1 LALALQIDGL
11 GCKLSI
17 AREIKSEIL
26 DGNVRPM
33 PEDKLANPSPQFK
46 TAEYAAKSGT
56 EVCKACNQTI
66 SGQYYRVNGVKSC
79 GNCAEQT
86 MRQLPKD
93 SHKAYVR
100 GIMFGVGA
108 AILGLIL
115 YAAFGII
122 TGLEIGYISL
132 AVGYLVGKGIKMGS
146 NGLGGRR
153 YQIAAALLTYAA
165 VSIAAIPIG
174 ISQYNKGRPASQTN
188 QSPPARTDT
197 GQTPSAGSPGASDKE
212 LPPAK
217 PQVGLGAA
225 LGYLALLGLASPFLA
240 MQDPLQGGIGLVIL
254 FVGIRIAWQMT
265 AGNTVDI
272 LGPFNATPTSAQPDG
287 G

>member
-1 LALALQIDGL
+1 
-11 GCKLSI
+11 
-17 AREIKSEIL
+17 
-26 DGNVRPM
+26 
-33 PEDKLANPSPQFK
+33 
-46 TAEYAAKSGT
+46 
-56 EVCKACNQTI
+56 
-66 SGQYYRVNGVKSC
+66 
-79 GNCAEQT
+79 
-86 MRQLPKD
+86 
-93 SHKAYVR
+93 
-100 GIMFGVGA
+100 
-108 AILGLIL
+108 LGLIL

-174 ISQYNKGRPASQTN
+174 ISQYNKVRPVSQTS
-188 QSPPARTDT
+188 QPRPARTDS
-197 GQTPSAGSPGASDKE
+197 GQNPSPVNPDASDQE

-217 PQVGLGAA
+217 PRVGLGAA

-240 MQDPLQGGIGLVIL
+240 LQDPLQGGIGLVIL

-272 LGPFNATPTSAQPDG
+272 LGPFNVAPASAQPDG